1 MTNWTVTSLLVKP
14 QADGFTDVVYIVNW
28 LASDTD
34 GTNEARRGGKT
45 EVPTPAG
52 GTFVPF
58 DQLTEAEV
66 IGWVKTQ
73 LGAEEVAKIETDLAA
88 QIAYMASPPIVEM
101 PLPWA

>member
-1 MTNWTVTSLLVKP
+1 MATWAITGLLVKP
-14 QADGFTDVVYIVNW
+14 QADGYTDVVYIVNW
-28 LASDTD
+28 IVSDTD

-45 EVPTPAG
+45 EVPAPAG

-66 IGWVKTQ
+66 VGWVQAT
-73 LGAEEVAKIETDLAA
+73 LGPEEVAAIEADLNF
-88 QIAYMASPPIVEM
+88 QILYMQQPPVVEM

>member
-1 MTNWTVTSLLVKP
+1 MVTWKVTSLLVKP
-14 QADGFTDVVYIVNW
+14 QEGSYTDVVYIINW

-52 GTFVPF
+52 GTFIPF
-58 DQLTEAEV
+58 DQLTETEV
-66 IGWVKTQ
+66 IGWVHAQ
-73 LGAEEVAKIETDLAA
+73 LGAQEVAAIEADLNF
-88 QIAYMASPPIVEM
+88 QILYMQQPPVVEM

>member
-1 MTNWTVTSLLVKP
+1 MATWTVTGLLVKP

-28 LASDTD
+28 LCTATD

-52 GTFVPF
+52 GTFTPF

-66 IGWVKTQ
+66 VGWVQAQ
-73 LGAEEVAKIETDLAA
+73 LGPEEVAKIEADLVA
-88 QIAYMASPPIVEM
+88 QLAYMANPPVVEM

>member
-1 MTNWTVTSLLVKP
+1 MTNWTVTSMLVKP
-14 QADGFTDVVYIVNW
+14 QADGFADVVYMVNW
-28 LASDTD
+28 IASDTD

-45 EVPTPAG
+45 EVPLPAG

-66 IGWVKTQ
+66 IGWVKEV
-73 LGAEEVAKIETDLAA
+73 LGLEQVAAIEADLNV
-88 QIAYMASPPIVEM
+88 QILYMQQPPVTSP